1 MLQSFGLDRSLI
13 RSAAER
19 NPEKW
24 GKFTVGSWIPIVSE
38 AEARAH
44 ADDFLVFPWHFMEKI
59 QTRES
64 DFLARG
70 GKLIAPLPESTHSH
84 RRPMAPT
91 GLSRYTGVTL
101 A

>member
-1 MLQSFGLDRSLI
+1 VFGLDHTLI

-19 NPEKW
+19 NPKN
-24 GKFTVGSWIPIVSE
+24 GASTPSAPGFPSSPKRKPAPTPTIFRV
-38 AEARAH
+38 
-44 ADDFLVFPWHFMEKI
+44 LPWHFMEEI